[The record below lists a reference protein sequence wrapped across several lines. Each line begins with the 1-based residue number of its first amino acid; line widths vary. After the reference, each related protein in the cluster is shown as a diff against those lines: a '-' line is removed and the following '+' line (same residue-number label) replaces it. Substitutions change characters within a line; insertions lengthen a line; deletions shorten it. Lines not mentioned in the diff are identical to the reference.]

1 MCRHFHYK
9 ADMIEAN
16 SAPFGA
22 AARVLTRAE
31 HGISRQSISS
41 AALRVLYGLKE
52 SGYAA
57 YLVGG
62 GVRDLLLGQRPKDFD
77 IATNATPDQINRV
90 FRNCRLIGRRFV
102 IAHVRFGG
110 DIIEV
115 TTFRGSDGDGMG
127 GTSGDRLVETA
138 GRILRDNVFGS
149 LEEDAERRDFTV
161 NAMYY
166 NIEDF
171 SVTDYAGG
179 LSDLSNKVIRLIGDP
194 DRRFRED
201 PVRML
206 RAARLAAKLGFRI
219 DAASELKIAELK
231 ELLHEIPPA
240 RLFDEVLKLFM
251 GGHGEKS
258 WRELARLDLLS
269 VLFPDL
275 KPANLR
281 ANRVFLEQ
289 ALQSTDARIQAEKPV
304 SAGFFFAVLGWPM
317 LQARMPDKPTQDQRS
332 EAIDS
337 VLIQLSRIIALP
349 RRYAMQVREI
359 WEMLPRLFGASATRA
374 RRILP
379 NPRFRAAYDF
389 LLLLGSD
396 NPTLKSLA
404 ERWTKAQ
411 LPDADLDDI
420 FGKQADASQIS
431 GAATGAAVLGLIVQP
446 AEAAAVDAPL
456 RKKRRRNR
464 KPK

>member
-1 MCRHFHYK
+1 
-9 ADMIEAN
+9 MIEAN
-16 SAPFGA
+16 PAIFGA
-22 AARVLTRAE
+22 ATRVLTRAE

-77 IATNATPDQINRV
+77 IATNATPDQINKV

-110 DIIEV
+110 EIIEV
-115 TTFRGSDGDGMG
+115 TTFRGSDGGVAG
-127 GTSGDRLVETA
+127 SANGDRFVETD
-138 GRILRDNVFGS
+138 GRILRDNVFGNV
-149 LEEDAERRDFTV
+149 EEDAERRDFTV

-171 SVTDYAGG
+171 SVTDYADG
-179 LSDLSNKVIRLIGDP
+179 LADLSNKVIRLIGDP
-194 DRRFRED
+194 EKRYRED

-206 RAARLAAKLGFRI
+206 RAARLAAKLGFSI
-219 DAASELKIAELK
+219 DAASELKIAQLK

-258 WRELARLDLLS
+258 WHELARLDLLS

-281 ANRVFLEQ
+281 ANKVFLEQ

-332 EAIDS
+332 DAIDS
-337 VLIQLSRIIALP
+337 VLGQLSRIIALP

-359 WEMLPRLFGASATRA
+359 WEMLPRLFDASATRA

-389 LLLLGSD
+389 LHLLGSD
-396 NPTLKSLA
+396 NPTLKALA
-404 ERWTKAQ
+404 DRWTKAQ
-411 LPDADLDDI
+411 LPDANLDEV
-420 FGKQADASQIS
+420 FGQSAAASQLQS
-431 GAATGAAVLGLIVQP
+431 DVPGLVLQPSEPAPSEAVP
-446 AEAAAVDAPL
+446 

-464 KPK
+464 KPR

>member
-1 MCRHFHYK
+1 
-9 ADMIEAN
+9 MIEAN

-22 AARVLTRAE
+22 AVRVLTRAE

-41 AALRVLYGLKE
+41 AALRVLYGLKDA
-52 SGYAA
+52 GYAA

-62 GVRDLLLGQRPKDFD
+62 GVRDLLLGQPPKDFD

-110 DIIEV
+110 EIIEV
-115 TTFRGSDGDGMG
+115 TTFRGSDGPGLE
-127 GTSGDRLVETA
+127 SSSDRLVEIA

-149 LEEDAERRDFTV
+149 VEEDAERRDFTV

-166 NIEDF
+166 NIDDF
-171 SVTDYAGG
+171 SVTDYASG
-179 LSDLSNKVIRLIGDP
+179 LSDLSKKVIRLIGDP

-258 WRELARLDLLS
+258 WNELARLNLLS

-289 ALQSTDARIQAEKPV
+289 ALKSTDARIQAEKPV

-389 LLLLGSD
+389 LHLLGSD
-396 NPTLKSLA
+396 NPALKALA
-404 ERWTKAQ
+404 DCWTKAQ
-411 LPDADLDDI
+411 LPDANLDDI

-431 GAATGAAVLGLIVQP
+431 GAATGAAVLGLVVQP
-446 AEAAAVDAPL
+446 AEAAAVEAAP